1 MLRRMLPT
9 SLSRPLLRRA
19 AMRVPG
25 LLLAPLLCVLVLATA
40 DTRAQRPL
48 NPDEALED
56 SLEILVLPREIAA
69 VDAFGG
75 GRISERLERGEV
87 VLYTDARGRIGIAIT
102 DRRILAVSTRS
113 GFWQATRIR
122 RTEKPPARALLGGR
136 VAVLATE
143 KRALGFVGTSSAL
156 VESSLGPREWVLDA
170 VAGQNVAVLV
180 TSRRALGVSARSG
193 GFFELPLRVGEET
206 VSLSALANH
215 VTLQTTNRLLIF
227 RGPGGSWS
235 EEFPQRR

>member
-1 MLRRMLPT
+1 MLRRKLPAT
-9 SLSRPLLRRA
+9 LLP
-19 AMRVPG
+19 VL
-25 LLLAPLLCVLVLATA
+25 LLLAGAAVPSLLLVAILGLPAA
-40 DTRAQRPL
+40 DARAQLPF

-56 SLEILVLPREIAA
+56 SLEILVLPREVAA

-87 VLYTDARGRIGIAIT
+87 VLYTDSRGRIGIVIT
-102 DRRILAVSTRS
+102 DHRILAVSTRS

-122 RTEKPPARALLGGR
+122 RTETPPAHALLGGR

-143 KRALGFVGTSSAL
+143 KRAFGFVGTSSAL

-170 VAGQNVAVLV
+170 AAGQNVAVLV
-180 TSRRALGVSARSG
+180 TDRRALGVSAQSG
-193 GFFELPLRVGEET
+193 GFFEAPLRVGEEI

-215 VTLQTTNRLLIF
+215 VTLQTTKRLLIF
-227 RGPGGSWS
+227 RGPGGSWD
-235 EEFPQRR
+235 EEFPRRR